1 MTSSSSRATIGVHAP
16 EETTMDDETKST
28 TDPNDSAPGGGPKA
42 TAENVLETLRE
53 AVDDIAERAA
63 PTVRELS
70 ARAAELT
77 AAAAV
82 KAAPLV
88 KRAGEVTADA
98 STKLAEKSRGWAAD
112 LRSGV
117 GAGTAGDEPTPS
129 EAGAAGEPDPSDLA
143 AWDATQPSDA
153 GDPAPFETTAEAGAD
168 ASPTYDDER

>member
-1 MTSSSSRATIGVHAP
+1 
-16 EETTMDDETKST
+16 MDDDTKST
-28 TDPNDSAPGGGPKA
+28 TEPTDGAPEGGAKA
-42 TAENVLETLRE
+42 TAENVLGSLRE

-117 GAGTAGDEPTPS
+117 GAGVAGDQPSPS
-129 EAGAAGEPDPSDLA
+129 EAAAASEPDPSDLA
-143 AWDATQPSDA
+143 AGDATLPSDA

-168 ASPTYDDER
+168 AGPTYDDER

>member
-1 MTSSSSRATIGVHAP
+1 VRRLADTP
-16 EETTMDDETKST
+16 EETTMDDDTKST
-28 TDPNDSAPGGGPKA
+28 TEPTNGSPEGGAKA
-42 TAENVLETLRE
+42 TAENVLGSLRE

-112 LRSGV
+112 LRSSV
-117 GAGTAGDEPTPS
+117 GSDATADQPTAS
-129 EAGAAGEPDPSDLA
+129 EAAAASEPDPSDLA
-143 AWDATQPSDA
+143 AGDAPLPSDT
-153 GDPAPFETTAEAGAD
+153 GDPTPFETTAEAGGD
-168 ASPTYDDER
+168 AGPPYEDER